1 MRIPT
6 HLILGFLGAGK
17 TTAILDLLQRKP
29 ANETWAVL
37 VNEFG
42 EVGIDGAL
50 LASRGAVVREV
61 PGGCMCCVA
70 GLPMQMGLNMLIRQA
85 RPDRLLIE
93 PTGLGHPAQILQAL
107 GGEFYRDVL
116 ALQANI
122 CLVDPTRL
130 EDPKVLGNVH
140 FQDQVAAGDV
150 LVANKTDLCSAEQ
163 LAAFWTWAET
173 LDPPKRHL
181 AQTHRGRLDPAW
193 LDGSAGVPRFVAAHA
208 HADRTNHGHKHDVL
222 APYKTTVLGDRP
234 WQHWANQGDG
244 YYSLGWVID
253 PETRFVANRLYGLL
267 ADPGLARAK
276 GVLHT
281 EQGWLALNAVDG
293 RLDRYPIDSQAAN
306 RLELIADRPLDGSC
320 FESRL
325 RDSVALAG
333 SEPQG

>member
-50 LASRGAVVREV
+50 LASQGAVVREV

-85 RPDRLLIE
+85 QPDRLLIE
-93 PTGLGHPAQILQAL
+93 PTGLGHPAQILETL

-122 CLVDPTRL
+122 CLVDPRRL
-130 EDPKVLGNVH
+130 EDPRVIGNLH

-163 LAAFWTWAET
+163 VAAFWTWAEA
-173 LDPPKRHL
+173 LEPPKRHL
-181 AQTHRGRLDPAW
+181 AQTHHGRLDPAW
-193 LDGSAGVPRFVAAHA
+193 LEGSAGVPSFVAADAHA
-208 HADRTNHGHKHDVL
+208 HRHDHSHTAL
-222 APYKTTVLGDRP
+222 APHNPAVTGNRP

-244 YYSLGWVID
+244 YYSLGWVIE
-253 PETRFVANRLYGLL
+253 PETRFETTRLYALL
-267 ADPGLARAK
+267 AQSRLARAK
-276 GVLHT
+276 GVLRT

-293 RLDRYPIDSQAAN
+293 VLERYPISPQAAN
-306 RLELIADRPLDGSC
+306 RLELIADGMLDAAC
-320 FESRL
+320 FDMQL
-325 RDSVALAG
+325 RDSVGSAG
-333 SEPQG
+333 HGSLG

>member
-29 ANETWAVL
+29 AHETWAVL

-50 LASRGAVVREV
+50 LASQGAVVREV

-93 PTGLGHPAQILQAL
+93 PTGLGHPAQILETL

-116 ALQANI
+116 ALQSNI
-122 CLVDPTRL
+122 CLVDPRRL
-130 EDPKVLGNVH
+130 EDARVIANVH

-163 LAAFWTWAET
+163 LAAFWTWAEA
-173 LDPPKRHL
+173 LEPSKRHL
-181 AQTHRGRLDPAW
+181 AQTHHGRLDPAW
-193 LDGSAGVPRFVAAHA
+193 LEGPAGVPRFIAAQAHA
-208 HADRTNHGHKHDVL
+208 HRHHQNPL
-222 APYKTTVLGDRP
+222 APHNPAVRKEQP
-234 WQHWANQGDG
+234 WQHWSNQGDG

-253 PETRFVANRLYGLL
+253 PETRFDASRLHALL
-267 ADPGLARAK
+267 AQTELARAK

-281 EQGWLALNAVDG
+281 GQGWLALNAVDG
-293 RLDRYPIDSQAAN
+293 ILERYPIGPQTAN
-306 RLELIADRPLDGSC
+306 RLELIADRPLETAC
-320 FESRL
+320 FDAQL
-325 RDSVALAG
+325 RDSVVPAG
-333 SEPQG
+333 HGLEG